1 MKLKTKRRLPGRE
14 ETAAVYKVKRGTL
27 LTLVLSGYARER
39 KMYHERKTKATRLRK
54 AIQSMKRQ
62 RLKMFQMQTKK
73 KLGIISDSTFI
84 GCFTILKWL

>member
-62 RLKMFQMQTKK
+62 RLKMFQMQKKKK
-73 KLGIISDSTFI
+73 KLGIISD
-84 GCFTILKWL
+84 